1 MFFFTDIIIFLKS
14 TIFIDCKTITA
25 ALLMF
30 IDCDGS
36 EEKRIVYVKN
46 IRAVADRGYDIGHGS
61 LVFYKRLSE
70 RLI

>member
-1 MFFFTDIIIFLKS
+1 
-14 TIFIDCKTITA
+14 
-25 ALLMF
+25 MF

-46 IRAVADRGYDIGHGS
+46 IRAVADRGYDIVHGS

>member
-1 MFFFTDIIIFLKS
+1 
-14 TIFIDCKTITA
+14 
-25 ALLMF
+25 MF